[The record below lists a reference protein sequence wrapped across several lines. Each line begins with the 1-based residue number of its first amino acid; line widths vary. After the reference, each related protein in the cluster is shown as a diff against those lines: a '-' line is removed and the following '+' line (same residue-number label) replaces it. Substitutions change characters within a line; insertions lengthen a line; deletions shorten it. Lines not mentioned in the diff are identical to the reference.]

1 MPLPTQCDG
10 GSALHEAAVCGKD
23 ETVELLL
30 DKGVNLDLKD
40 GRDRT
45 VLDILN
51 EYTAEKAVKIKT
63 RIQGEAC
70 NIYCG
75 AEVTR
80 CMQCQQASECRQ

>member
-1 MPLPTQCDG
+1 MYTSYTVHYLSDMPPTQCDS

-30 DKGVNLDLKD
+30 DKGVNLDLND
-40 GRDRT
+40 GRGRT

-63 RIQGEAC
+63 MIQGEGK
-70 NIYCG
+70 IYCG
-75 AEVTR
+75 NKIILW
-80 CMQCQQASECRQ
+80 